1 MKKKIT
7 LILSAVLALSLTA
20 CSARLSSGSGASATV
35 SNSASSS
42 SATASNSASS
52 SSVTASTSASVD
64 VFDPE
69 RFTFSTVDRDGVVY
83 TDAFFADHE
92 LTMINFWEP
101 WCGPCVNEMP
111 DIAKLAGDYA
121 DKGFAV
127 LGVYSDTSMESD
139 VQYYIDNLGVSYPL
153 LLSTNDFTEY
163 MTDYVPTT
171 FFVDKNGHVW
181 DPGTDRKYSDNPV
194 VVGGQSYEAWEK
206 IIKKFFEEH

>member
-1 MKKKIT
+1 MRK
-7 LILSAVLALSLTA
+7 LIALVLGAALAVTVTA
-20 CSARLSSGSGASATV
+20 CSARIDSGSKDNG
-35 SNSASSS
+35 SSS
-42 SATASNSASS
+42 STD
-52 SSVTASTSASVD
+52 ASTSVSTEPLVAPNVE
-64 VFDPE
+64 DPE
-69 RFTFSTVDRDGVVY
+69 RFTFSTVDRDGVSY

-153 LLSTNDFTEY
+153 LLATSDFTEY

-194 VVGGQSYEAWEK
+194 VVGGQSYEAWEN